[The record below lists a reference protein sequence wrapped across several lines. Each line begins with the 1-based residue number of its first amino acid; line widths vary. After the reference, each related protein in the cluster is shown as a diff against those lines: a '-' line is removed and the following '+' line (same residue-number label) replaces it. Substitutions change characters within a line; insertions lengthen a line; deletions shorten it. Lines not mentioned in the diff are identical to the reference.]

1 MNDSTATISPG
12 PLIIVSGPSG
22 SGKTTLIRRVLNSS
36 NRPLRLSVSATTRA
50 PRPGEV
56 NGVDYYFWTRDEFEK
71 AIADGMFI
79 EHALVHGNYYGTLVS
94 EVTPYRAMG
103 TGVVLDIDVQG
114 ARNIRRALPEYISVF
129 VHASSLKEYEERL
142 KIRGTESAEAI
153 QRRLKVA
160 QEELSH
166 AGEYQYQILNDNL
179 EAAYSE
185 LAALVGRSFERGN
198 RNAR

>member
-56 NGVDYYFWTRDEFEK
+56 NGVDYYFWTRNEFEK

-179 EAAYSE
+179 EAAFSE
-185 LAALVGRSFERGN
+185 LAALVDRSFERGN